1 MYLPILLQENTKCF
15 TQTTSSVNADTTSTT
30 ERSVELVS
38 NGSSVTASG
47 DKEITR
53 PAAESPRPSSPPT
66 SKSYNGI
73 FTSDNSSTT
82 GSCMYSCLYVCLYVC
97 ICMHIF
103 SSEDCGKDLASV
115 QLLQEQLQVDIIILI
130 SKNQVLQILYL
141 KHHAQLLL
149 FNSYTTIPT
158 PQPS

>member
-1 MYLPILLQENTKCF
+1 MQENTKSF

-30 ERSVELVS
+30 ESSVELVS

-53 PAAESPRPSSPPT
+53 PAEESPRPSPPPT
-66 SKSYNGI
+66 SKCYNGI

-82 GSCMYSCLYVCLYVC
+82 GSCMYSCLYVCLCV
-97 ICMHIF
+97 CMHIF

-115 QLLQEQLQVDIIILI
+115 QLLQKQVDI
-130 SKNQVLQILYL
+130 
-141 KHHAQLLL
+141 
-149 FNSYTTIPT
+149 F
-158 PQPS
+158 

>member
-1 MYLPILLQENTKCF
+1 MYFTYLIAGEHKIF

-53 PAAESPRPSSPPT
+53 LAKESPRPSPPPT

-73 FTSDNSSTT
+73 FTSDKTVQVVVVCIHV
-82 GSCMYSCLYVCLYVC
+82 CMSVCVYVC
-97 ICMHIF
+97 IYSPVKIVA
-103 SSEDCGKDLASV
+103 K
-115 QLLQEQLQVDIIILI
+115 I
-130 SKNQVLQILYL
+130 
-141 KHHAQLLL
+141 
-149 FNSYTTIPT
+149 
-158 PQPS
+158 